1 MRMMRGITV
10 AAMLALAG
18 CGVPQPQT
26 GGLPMPQPEGVPI
39 SATPGMPQN
48 PAGAARMFVQVIRRM
63 EPAIERECLAR
74 RTTPINCDFAFVV
87 DDRPGEPLNAFQTV
101 DAQGRP
107 LIGFTLALIGE
118 ARNPDE
124 LAFVVGHEA
133 SHHILNHLGQKARRA
148 TVGAVV
154 LGGLAAAGGGNVVVI
169 EGAQNIG
176 ARVASRYYS
185 KGWELEADY
194 LGAIIARRAGF
205 DPVNG
210 ARFFDRI
217 PDPGNHIL
225 GSHPARADRQTQV
238 RRAVDDLASGRVR

>member
-1 MRMMRGITV
+1 
-10 AAMLALAG
+10 MLNFKKAALAG
-18 CGVPQPQT
+18 MLLVAGCVAPPQT
-26 GGLPMPQPEGVPI
+26 GGLPMPQPEGVPAA
-39 SATPGMPQN
+39 ATPGMPKN

-101 DAQGRP
+101 DKRGRP

-133 SHHILNHLGQKARRA
+133 SHHILNHLDRKARTA
-148 TVGAVV
+148 TAGAVI
-154 LGGLAAAGGGNVVVI
+154 LGSIAAAGGGSAAVI
-169 EGAQNIG
+169 QGAQNVG
-176 ARVASRYYS
+176 ARFASRYYS
-185 KGWELEADY
+185 KGWELQADY
-194 LGAIIARRAGF
+194 LGSIVAQRAGY
-205 DPVNG
+205 DPING
-210 ARFFDRI
+210 ARFFERI

-225 GSHPARADRQTQV
+225 GSHPSRADRQEQV
-238 RRAVDDLASGRVR
+238 RRAVGDLASGRAR